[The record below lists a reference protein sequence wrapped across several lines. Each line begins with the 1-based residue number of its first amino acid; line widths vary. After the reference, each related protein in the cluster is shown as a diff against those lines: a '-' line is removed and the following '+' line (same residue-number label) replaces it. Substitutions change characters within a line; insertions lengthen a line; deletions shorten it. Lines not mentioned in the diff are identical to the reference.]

1 MLQSSTPNVLTRRI
15 HVEEIGD
22 ELEKTVRLTVEIIED
37 LRLADQ
43 ILHALHATGYRALRN
58 IKVSVVARIVRLV
71 GQVPSFHLK
80 QVAQATALAIPGA
93 DQIHN
98 DLEVVPT
105 T

>member
-1 MLQSSTPNVLTRRI
+1 MFQSSAPNVLTPQM
-15 HVEEIGD
+15 HVAETDD
-22 ELEKTVRLTVEIIED
+22 ELEKTVRLTAEILED

-43 ILHALHATGYRALRN
+43 ILRALHATGYRALRN

-71 GQVPSFHLK
+71 GRVPSYHLK

-98 DLEVVPT
+98 VLEVAPT
-105 T
+105 N